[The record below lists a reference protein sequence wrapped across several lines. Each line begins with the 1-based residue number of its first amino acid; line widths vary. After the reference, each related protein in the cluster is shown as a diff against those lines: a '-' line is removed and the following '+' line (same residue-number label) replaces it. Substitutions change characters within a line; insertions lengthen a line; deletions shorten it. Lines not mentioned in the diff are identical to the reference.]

1 MGAGLVREVRE
12 ISSRGE
18 WLQWRAGLITAS
30 RIGALFGIDQFQT
43 IENVVEEM
51 RAERRGAGDNAAM
64 RAGRILEPAVI
75 AALNE
80 ERPELRV
87 IKATTFHILP
97 ELRLGCTPDAFGD
110 DDLLVQCKTASAE
123 QWDRWHGKIPL
134 QYTLQTLCEMVVTGR
149 TRGMLALMIRSPS
162 FPLHLFNV
170 ERHVAAEQRILD
182 AVAEFWRLW
191 DAGLHPVTQSAEGLA
206 EMTDDG
212 SHRDLSSDNY
222 LCAVLPEREK
232 LKAEVSGAE
241 RRIKEIDEALKAALG
256 PASSG
261 WVPGYNITF
270 RSQHRRETV
279 IPERDIRVLRV
290 RAAAEE
296 EGADADI

>member
-1 MGAGLVREVRE
+1 MIREVRE
-12 ISSRGE
+12 ITSIGE
-18 WLQWRAGLITAS
+18 WLGWRAGLYTAS
-30 RIGALFGIDQFQT
+30 RMGALFGCDEWTSIAD
-43 IENVVEEM
+43 VVAEM
-51 RAERRGAGDNAAM
+51 RGERRGAGDNPAM

-87 IKATTFHILP
+87 VKATTFHILP

-170 ERHVAAEQRILD
+170 ERHPAAEQRILD

-191 DAGLHPVTQSAEGLA
+191 EAGLHPVAQSAEGLA

-212 SHRDLSSDNY
+212 SHVDLSADNY
-222 LCAVLPEREK
+222 LCAVIPEREAM
-232 LKAEVSGAE
+232 KAEISIREKRVA
-241 RRIKEIDEALKAALG
+241 RIDEALKAALG
-256 PASSG
+256 TASTG
-261 WVPGYNITF
+261 WVPGYNISF
-270 RSQHRRETV
+270 KSQHRRETV
-279 IPERDIRVLRV
+279 IPARDIRVLRV

-296 EGADADI
+296 EGADVQ